1 MTTELLT
8 AECLAEHASSGP
20 RYTSYPPA
28 NEFTPLT
35 PQAVAREL
43 AHIKEEGKPASLYLH
58 VPFCR
63 SLCWYCGCNVIPTR
77 DATRGD
83 AYVEVLTTELALL
96 SGQLGG
102 GFPLTELAL
111 GGGSPNFLSTKAL
124 RELMAAVRRY
134 FTVEADARMSVELDP
149 RTTTTSHLEAFGGAG
164 FRSLSIGVQD
174 FSEQVQDA
182 IHRHQTVVQTRWLVE
197 RARAA
202 GFDDVNLDIVYG
214 LPRQDEESF
223 GATVDTVLSM
233 APDRVALFGYAHL
246 PSKLPHQRL
255 VERAGRILDRY
266 ERAQLLLM
274 AIDKFTAAGYVHL
287 GLDHFARPDSRLAKA
302 AAEHKMART
311 FQGYVER
318 RTDTILGVG
327 VTAITSTPRAFW
339 QNKADLAQW
348 EQAIA
353 AREAPV
359 ERGLLLEKDDQIRRA
374 VIGQLMCEGTL
385 EFAAIDREF
394 GIDMGAYFA
403 KELAAV
409 ADLNELASV
418 DRATGKIDTT
428 PLGKLLVRN
437 VCMAFDRYLARDHVG
452 EAPRFS
458 STI

>member
-1 MTTELLT
+1 MIAELLT

-28 NEFTPLT
+28 TQFAALGP
-35 PQAVAREL
+35 AVVAEEL
-43 AHIKEEGKPASLYLH
+43 AIIRAAGGPASLYIH

-77 DATRGD
+77 DASRGD
-83 AYVEVLTTELALL
+83 AYVDVLTTELALL
-96 SGQLGG
+96 AGKLGAD
-102 GFPLTELAL
+102 FPISELAL
-111 GGGSPNFLSTKAL
+111 GGGSPNFLSTTAL
-124 RELMAAVRRY
+124 RVLMEAVRRY
-134 FTVEADARMSVELDP
+134 FKVLPDARMSVELDP
-149 RTTTTSHLEAFGGAG
+149 RTTSTSHLEAFAAAG
-164 FRSLSIGVQD
+164 FRSMSIGVQD

-223 GATVDTVLSM
+223 GTTVDTVLSL

-246 PSKLPHQRL
+246 PSKLPHQLL
-255 VERAGRILDRY
+255 VERAGRILDSY
-266 ERAQLLLM
+266 ERASLLLM

-302 AAEHKMART
+302 AAEHRMART

-318 RTDTILGVG
+318 RSDTILGVG

-339 QNKADLAQW
+339 QNKGDLGAW
-348 EQAIA
+348 EQSIHDRVLPA
-353 AREAPV
+353 
-359 ERGLLLEKDDQIRRA
+359 ERGLVLDRDDQIRRT

-385 EFAAIDREF
+385 AFSEIEREF
-394 GIDMGAYFA
+394 GIDMPTYFPA
-403 KELAAV
+403 ELAAV
-409 ADLNELASV
+409 AAQAELASV
-418 DRATGKIDTT
+418 DPAAREIHTT

-452 EAPRFS
+452 EAPKFS

>member
-1 MTTELLT
+1 MIAELLT

-28 NEFTPLT
+28 TQFAALGP
-35 PQAVAREL
+35 AVVAEEL
-43 AHIKEEGKPASLYLH
+43 AIIRAAGGPASLYIH

-77 DATRGD
+77 DASRGD
-83 AYVEVLTTELALL
+83 AYVDVLTTELALL
-96 SGQLGG
+96 AGKLGAD
-102 GFPLTELAL
+102 FPISELAL
-111 GGGSPNFLSTKAL
+111 GGGSPNFLSTTAL
-124 RELMAAVRRY
+124 RVLMEAVRRY
-134 FTVEADARMSVELDP
+134 FKVLPDARMSVELDP
-149 RTTTTSHLEAFGGAG
+149 RTTSTSHLEAFAAAG
-164 FRSLSIGVQD
+164 VRSMSIGVQD

-223 GATVDTVLSM
+223 GTTVDTVLSL

-246 PSKLPHQRL
+246 PSKLPHQLL
-255 VERAGRILDRY
+255 VERAGRILDSY
-266 ERAQLLLM
+266 ERASLLLM

-302 AAEHKMART
+302 AAEHRMART

-318 RTDTILGVG
+318 RSDTILGVG

-339 QNKADLAQW
+339 QNKGDLGAW
-348 EQAIA
+348 EQSIHDRVLPA
-353 AREAPV
+353 
-359 ERGLLLEKDDQIRRA
+359 ERGLVLDRDDQIRRT

-385 EFAAIDREF
+385 AFSEIEREF
-394 GIDMGAYFA
+394 GIDMPTYFPA
-403 KELAAV
+403 ELAAV
-409 ADLNELASV
+409 AAQAELASV
-418 DRATGKIDTT
+418 DPAAREIHTT

-452 EAPRFS
+452 EAPKFS